1 MKKILFSILICLS
14 FGLFSCT
21 ADKVKDVTSG
31 IEVESDMVIPSI
43 NYLDMGKLLKDME
56 YFSSTFIATES
67 ENVYSIVVSVDK
79 AKNCPFK
86 NFTYEYTG
94 DGVDGFKFYYEYDES
109 NNLSAATK
117 SKINQI
123 YSQDE
128 NTFPIGSSITNKK
141 TM

>member
-1 MKKILFSILICLS
+1 MKKILFSLVICLS
-14 FGLFSCT
+14 FGLLSCT
-21 ADKVKDVTSG
+21 ADKVKDTVSG
-31 IEVESDMVIPSI
+31 IEVENDLVIPSI

-56 YFSSTFIATES
+56 YFSNTFIATES
-67 ENVYSIVVSVDK
+67 ENVYTIVVSVDK

-86 NFTYEYTG
+86 IFTYEYAG
-94 DGVDGFKFYYEYDES
+94 DGAEGFRFYYEYDES
-109 NNLSAATK
+109 KNLSSAIK

-128 NTFPIGSSITNKK
+128 NTFPVGALIANKK